1 MPALMASSSL
11 PPLDGTCWNV
21 VYSLPTSKRKHDGTL
36 TLRYIN
42 GSVVK
47 KIFLS
52 DSDSLSLADRILRR
66 TENVQPGSALTFDSP
81 PGYVVWVDSLVEG
94 LASSSSPSIA
104 LSRLAARASSRSSL
118 ATSNSSPIDLSC
130 NGPGT
135 VIGRKLVVI
144 RKSVL
149 APYRRPGRVSKIEQ
163 ECSTDE
169 QDSCNLRRNQA
180 ETSEM
185 TPKPSG
191 ICITEQECH
200 MDEEASISMR
210 RIQPEAA
217 EPTSICKTAQ
227 EYNID
232 EVYCSNLRKLET
244 DAAELT
250 QKPTRIP
257 NSEQE
262 CQSDEASFS
271 NISRRTQAEVAD
283 LLSEE
288 VENFLNTIDF
298 SVQDFWVGYKLY
310 CFGYYSCCDISKGQ
324 FLASKMGRAVC
335 HLHEDIVVLWGA
347 KFDEAVRQMWAMME
361 EYLKIYYDKDCT
373 NLR

>member
-130 NGPGT
+130 NGPGLNPTLRLFCISYAVFRYVAEFCKSVLAVINLLECVVGT

-262 CQSDEASFS
+262 CQSVEASFS

-298 SVQDFWVGYKLY
+298 RSVNEP
-310 CFGYYSCCDISKGQ
+310 SK
-324 FLASKMGRAVC
+324 FEIFENLALNTYDM
-335 HLHEDIVVLWGA
+335 IVRMLV
-347 KFDEAVRQMWAMME
+347 VTYRQE
-361 EYLKIYYDKDCT
+361 SFY
-373 NLR
+373 